1 MKLFTGWM
9 LSAGLIFLAATANAQ
24 VLAPDQTGGPTV
36 PRVSDVG
43 GPYAAMPP
51 EGPLRG
57 GPTLLPPTE
66 VYTVLRDNGFLP
78 TGIPQ
83 RRGQIYTI
91 SVIDRGH
98 VDGRLIIDARDG
110 RIIRFV
116 PAYRAGSGFDDDLAA
131 ANGPVGPSRSFVQG
145 VPRPPASIPHV
156 ASRTVPVPKPS
167 PLNAKP
173 AAQPAQQSAA
183 VQPKPADA
191 QAAVPP
197 APAPAIV
204 EAKPAAPAIQPTQE
218 MPQVQGLE

>member
-1 MKLFTGWM
+1 MTF
-9 LSAGLIFLAATANAQ
+9 
-24 VLAPDQTGGPTV
+24 VY
-36 PRVSDVG
+36 VG
-43 GPYAAMPP
+43 GRRCLNFVGTMKHRDSAREELLTRP
-51 EGPLRG
+51 ELLSEFVVQG
-57 GPTLLPPTE
+57 GLL
-66 VYTVLRDNGFLP
+66 DGA
-78 TGIPQ
+78 I
-83 RRGQIYTI
+83 
-91 SVIDRGH
+91 H
-98 VDGRLIIDARDG
+98 VT
-110 RIIRFV
+110 
-116 PAYRAGSGFDDDLAA
+116 DDDLAA

-145 VPRPPASIPHV
+145 VPQPPASIPHV